1 MTYKDKTAMSFFP
14 PQSSKPRSTRLKLAI
29 GGLVLGTTLGASA
42 SALAQ
47 SEDYPSK
54 PVELIVPWSP
64 GGGSDTL
71 MRLISN
77 NAEEYLDQPMPVI
90 NMPGVSG
97 TTGLKELSKRE
108 PDGYTVGQIH
118 EGLLVANATGLT
130 DLNWDDFTPVAA
142 MTASPQ
148 YLTVNADSPWQT
160 FDEFVD
166 YAKKNPGEIRVGV
179 TLGGIP
185 HVQAAMIEDAAN
197 LSFRYVGFEGTG
209 ARIRS
214 LVGGNI
220 DAAIGDIASS
230 GEFVK
235 NGDLRFLAV
244 GSAER
249 QEETPDVPTFKELG
263 YDSLSL
269 NIVRGLIAPK
279 GTPEDKV
286 AVLADAMQQLSQDEE
301 FIQQVRNAGAQVQF
315 LGPKAFTD
323 YLKRTDGTIERLS
336 GKLAQ

>member
-1 MTYKDKTAMSFFP
+1 MSFTSLQHTNP
-14 PQSSKPRSTRLKLAI
+14 SQTRASRSMRLKLAI
-29 GGLVLGTTLGASA
+29 GGLVLGTALASSA
-42 SALAQ
+42 VALAQ
-47 SEDYPSK
+47 SEDYPNK
-54 PVELIVPWSP
+54 PVEFIVPWSP

-71 MRLISN
+71 MRVVSN
-77 NAEEYLDQPMPVI
+77 HVEQYLGQPMPVI

-97 TTGLKELSKRE
+97 TTGLKELAKRD

-118 EGLLVANATGLT
+118 EGLLVANHTQLT
-130 DLNWDDFTPVAA
+130 QLNWDDFTPVAA
-142 MTASPQ
+142 LVTSTQ
-148 YLTVNADSPWQT
+148 YLTINADSPWQT

-166 YAKKNPGEIRVGV
+166 YAKDNPGEIRVGV

-185 HVQAAMIEDAAN
+185 HVHAAMIEDAEN

-209 ARIRS
+209 ERIRS
-214 LVGGNI
+214 LVGGHI

-244 GSAER
+244 GSDER

-286 AVLADAMQQLSQDEE
+286 AMLADAMQELSQDEQ
-301 FIQQVRNAGAQVQF
+301 FIQSVNNAGALVHF
-315 LGPKAFTD
+315 EGPEAFAD
-323 YLKRTDGTIERLS
+323 YLETTDETIERLS
-336 GKLAQ
+336 GKLAK

>member
-1 MTYKDKTAMSFFP
+1 MSFFTLQHP
-14 PQSSKPRSTRLKLAI
+14 KESRSTRLKLAI
-29 GGLVLGTTLGASA
+29 GGLVLGTALGASA
-42 SALAQ
+42 SALGQ
-47 SEDYPSK
+47 SEYPSK
-54 PVELIVPWSP
+54 PVEFIVPWSP

-71 MRLISN
+71 MRVVSN
-77 NAEEYLDQPMPVI
+77 HAEEYLGQSMPVI

-97 TTGLKELSKRE
+97 TTGLKELAKRD

-118 EGLLVANATGLT
+118 EGLLVAHYTQLT
-130 DLNWDDFTPVAA
+130 ELNWDDFTPVAA

-160 FDEFVD
+160 FGEFVD
-166 YAKKNPGEIRVGV
+166 YAQKNPGEIRVGV

-185 HVQAAMIEDAAN
+185 HVHAAMIEDIEN

-214 LVGGNI
+214 LVGGHI

-235 NGDLRFLAV
+235 NDDLRFLAV

-249 QEETPDVPTFKELG
+249 QQETPDVPTFKELG

-279 GTPEDKV
+279 GTPDDKV
-286 AVLADAMQQLSQDEE
+286 EVLADAMQSLSQDEQ
-301 FIQQVRNAGAQVQF
+301 FIQAVQNAGAKVHF
-315 LGPKAFTD
+315 EGPEAFAD
-323 YLKRTDGTIERLS
+323 YLESTDQTIERLS
-336 GKLAQ
+336 GKLTK

>member
-1 MTYKDKTAMSFFP
+1 M
-14 PQSSKPRSTRLKLAI
+14 RLKLAI
-29 GGLVLGTTLGASA
+29 GGLVLGTALASSA
-42 SALAQ
+42 VALAQ
-47 SEDYPSK
+47 SEDYPNK
-54 PVELIVPWSP
+54 PVEFIVPWSP

-71 MRLISN
+71 MRVVSN
-77 NAEEYLDQPMPVI
+77 HVEQYLGQPMPVI

-97 TTGLKELSKRE
+97 TTGLKELAKRD

-118 EGLLVANATGLT
+118 EGLLVANHTQLT
-130 DLNWDDFTPVAA
+130 QLNWDDFTPVAA
-142 MTASPQ
+142 LVTSTQ
-148 YLTVNADSPWQT
+148 YLTINADSPWQT

-166 YAKKNPGEIRVGV
+166 YAKDNPGEIRVGV

-185 HVQAAMIEDAAN
+185 HVHAAMIEDAEN

-209 ARIRS
+209 ERIRS
-214 LVGGNI
+214 LVGGHI

-244 GSAER
+244 GSDER

-269 NIVRGLIAPK
+269 NIVRGMIAPK
-279 GTPEDKV
+279 GIPEDKV
-286 AVLADAMQQLSQDEE
+286 AVLAHAMQELSQDDQ
-301 FIQQVRNAGAQVQF
+301 FIQSVSNAGALVHF
-315 LGPKAFTD
+315 EGPEAFAD
-323 YLKRTDGTIERLS
+323 YLETTDETIERLS
-336 GKLAQ
+336 GKLAK

>member
-1 MTYKDKTAMSFFP
+1 MSFFTLQHP
-14 PQSSKPRSTRLKLAI
+14 KESRSTRLKLAI
-29 GGLVLGTTLGASA
+29 GGLVLGTALGASA

-47 SEDYPSK
+47 SEYPSK
-54 PVELIVPWSP
+54 PVEFIVPWSP

-71 MRLISN
+71 MRVVSN
-77 NAEEYLDQPMPVI
+77 HAEEYLGESMPVI

-97 TTGLKELSKRE
+97 TTGLKELAKRD

-118 EGLLVANATGLT
+118 EGLLVAHHTQLT
-130 DLNWDDFTPVAA
+130 ELNWDDFTPVAA

-160 FDEFVD
+160 FGEFVD
-166 YAKKNPGEIRVGV
+166 YAQKNPGEIRVGV

-185 HVQAAMIEDAAN
+185 HVHAAMIEDIEN

-214 LVGGNI
+214 LVGGHI

-235 NGDLRFLAV
+235 NDDLRFLAV

-249 QEETPDVPTFKELG
+249 QQETPDVPTFKELG

-279 GTPEDKV
+279 GTPDDKV
-286 AVLADAMQQLSQDEE
+286 EVLADAMQSLSQDEQ
-301 FIQQVRNAGAQVQF
+301 FIQAVQNAGAKVHF
-315 LGPKAFTD
+315 EGPEAFAD
-323 YLKRTDGTIERLS
+323 YLESTDQTIERLS
-336 GKLAQ
+336 GKLTK

>member
-1 MTYKDKTAMSFFP
+1 MSFTS
-14 PQSSKPRSTRLKLAI
+14 QQYDTIQDRSQASRSFRFKLII
-29 GGLVLGTTLGASA
+29 GGLMLGTALGVSA
-42 SALAQ
+42 TALAQ

-54 PVELIVPWSP
+54 PVEFIVPWSP

-71 MRLISN
+71 MRVISN
-77 NAEEYLDQPMPVI
+77 HVEPYLGQQMPII

-97 TTGLKELSKRE
+97 TTGLKELAKRD

-118 EGLLVANATGLT
+118 EGLLVANHTQLT
-130 DLNWDDFTPVAA
+130 QLNWDDFTPVAA

-148 YLTVNADSPWQT
+148 YLTVNADSPWET

-166 YAKKNPGEIRVGV
+166 YAQDNPGEVRVGV

-185 HVQAAMIEDAAN
+185 HVHAAMLEDAAN
-197 LSFRYVGFEGTG
+197 LSFHYVGFEGTG

-214 LVGGNI
+214 LVGGHI

-249 QEETPDVPTFKELG
+249 LEETPDVPTFKELG

-279 GTPEDKV
+279 DTPEDKV
-286 AVLADAMQQLSQDEE
+286 AVLADAMQELAQDEQ
-301 FIQQVRNAGAQVQF
+301 FIQAVNNAGAQVHF
-315 LGPKAFTD
+315 EGPEAFANYLETTD
-323 YLKRTDGTIERLS
+323 ETIEQLS
-336 GKLAQ
+336 GKLAK